1 MSDRRHAIQML
12 GGLLVLPATRLPAAT
27 ATATATAKEAAPHDI
42 QQILA
47 ASDTVRNPS
56 TAFSTLISV
65 TEYRNRRVEDE
76 GRIIVLAQ
84 PNRRVG
90 QYDSLVRIVQPS
102 RDRGKM
108 MLKTAEGN
116 EVWFYDPASKSGMRI
131 SLQQRLLGQAA
142 NGDVVSVNLAGAY
155 QGSVVGTETIRDG
168 DRQQR
173 ECLRLQLSSDSR
185 SVTYPSLRYWVD
197 RVSKRPVKAEF
208 HADSG
213 RLLKTAYY
221 RRYRK
226 TLGEERPTEV
236 VILDA
241 ISSSLVTV
249 LRYSAYKADSI
260 PASWFTR
267 EGLSSIPAI
276 S

>member
-1 MSDRRHAIQML
+1 M
-12 GGLLVLPATRLPAAT
+12 VLPATRLPAAT
-27 ATATATAKEAAPHDI
+27 ARSTAPDDV

-47 ASDTVRNPS
+47 ACDAIRNPA
-56 TAFSTLISV
+56 TPFSTQINV
-65 TEYRNRRVEDE
+65 TEYRNRRVEEE

-84 PNRRVG
+84 PDRRVG

-155 QGSVVGTETIRDG
+155 QGTVAATETIRDG
-168 DRQQR
+168 DRQPR

-185 SVTYPSLRYWVD
+185 AVTYPSLRYWVD

-208 HADSG
+208 YADSG

-221 RRYRK
+221 RRYRQ
-226 TLGEERPTEV
+226 TLGAERPTEV

-241 ISSSLVTV
+241 ISSNLVTV
-249 LRYSAYKADSI
+249 LRYSAFKADSI
-260 PASWFTR
+260 PGGWFTR
-267 EGLSSIPAI
+267 EGLPSIPAI